1 MLTRPQTAPTGP
13 RARGDSPTFLAHSPT
28 FLAHSSTFLAHSAL
42 MGVPYLSLR
51 KFPGFGADALHDSRC
66 RAARVCHEGDAGL
79 SPCARNTIREAISR
93 DTSSSQ
99 HVQDTLCPKEPHAQ
113 RSWHLTAVTPPVQ
126 SEDLP
131 PEVWLPTLSDDFS
144 VSGDLRE

>member
-1 MLTRPQTAPTGP
+1 
-13 RARGDSPTFLAHSPT
+13 
-28 FLAHSSTFLAHSAL
+28 
-42 MGVPYLSLR
+42 
-51 KFPGFGADALHDSRC
+51 LHDSRC